1 MLIFRTRKSV
11 ALIHATFLQN
21 SKRLFHKTL
30 INASQETTTEYAID
44 EELLLSEENRKRCLE
59 KMKAAAPMGIR
70 LKGNQSEIKF
80 AAVLIAICTDE
91 NGRNPSILY
100 TRRARTLR
108 RHMRQIS
115 FPGGI
120 QDENEDFITC
130 ALRETEEEIG
140 LPRSRVKIWGTG
152 NLIKPPHTAAIMPV
166 IGAVKN
172 FKESELK
179 LNEDEVEEAF
189 TVSIR
194 RLAHPQ
200 TLHYTQFKTGYSGPV
215 FIVDDKKIWGIT
227 GFLTN
232 TFLNCFL
239 PPEMNYLK
247 NRVKYIRPL
256 KVTSGGDKK

>member
-1 MLIFRTRKSV
+1 MRLHKSL
-11 ALIHATFLQN
+11 ALLYENISQH
-21 SKRLFHKTL
+21 SKRFYHKTL
-30 INASQETTTEYAID
+30 TNTCQHTNTEYAFD
-44 EELLLSEENRKRCLE
+44 EDVLLSKENQQRCLE
-59 KMKAAAPMGIR
+59 KMKAAAPMGLR
-70 LKGNQSEIKF
+70 LRGNQSEMKF

-140 LPRSRVKIWGTG
+140 LPRSRVEIWGTG

-172 FKESELK
+172 FRESELN
-179 LNEDEVEEAF
+179 LNVDEVEEAF
-189 TVSIR
+189 AVPIS

-200 TLHYTQFKTGYSGPV
+200 TLHYTQFQSGYSGPV
-215 FIVDDKKIWGIT
+215 FIVDVDKKIWGIT

-256 KVTSGGDKK
+256 KIDAGDKK

>member
-1 MLIFRTRKSV
+1 MAFRIQKTV
-11 ALIHATFLQN
+11 ALLYDSILQN
-21 SKRLFHKTL
+21 TKRLCHKTA
-30 INASQETTTEYAID
+30 INARQETTTEYVFDD
-44 EELLLSEENRKRCLE
+44 EVLLSKENQQRCLE
-59 KMKAAAPMGIR
+59 KMKASAPIGVQ
-70 LKGNQSEIKF
+70 LKGNQNEKSF

-130 ALRETEEEIG
+130 ALRETEEEVG
-140 LPRSRVKIWGTG
+140 LCRSRVEIWGTG
-152 NLIKPPHTAAIMPV
+152 SLMKPPHTAAIMPV
-166 IGAVKN
+166 IGSVRN

-179 LNEDEVEEAF
+179 LNVDEVEEAF
-189 TVSIR
+189 TVPIS

-200 TLHYTQFKTGYSGPV
+200 TLHYTQFKSGYSAPV

-232 TFLNCFL
+232 AFLNCFL

-247 NRVKYIRPL
+247 NRVKYIRPV
-256 KVTSGGDKK
+256 KVSGDKK